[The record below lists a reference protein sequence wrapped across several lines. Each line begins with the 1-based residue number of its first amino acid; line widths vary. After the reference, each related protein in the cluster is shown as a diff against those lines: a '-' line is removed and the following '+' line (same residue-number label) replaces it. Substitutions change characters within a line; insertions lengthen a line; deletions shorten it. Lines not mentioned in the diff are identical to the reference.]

1 MHLVWGADVSAGVKE
16 EPALRDEF
24 IKNSK
29 ALPMPKEPEGPEGES
44 DSDDKSG
51 EGSKKGK
58 GKSSRGGDRA
68 SKENKLMGILSRGF
82 GKKK

>member
-1 MHLVWGADVSAGVKE
+1 VHLVWGPDVSAKAKKE
-16 EPALRDEF
+16 PSLRDEF

-44 DSDDKSG
+44 DSDGNSG
-51 EGSKKGK
+51 EGEKKGK
-58 GKSSRGGDRA
+58 RKSSRGGDRA